1 MTTSNFKEL
10 LKALNRLCWASDVL
24 EVQEFRV
31 IVSVAHSMAVGWKA
45 VGSSGYIEKRELGR
59 LTDNPKTYVWLK
71 IPFSEKFY

>member
-59 LTDNPKTYVWLK
+59 LTDKPKTYVWLK